1 MQNQSIQ
8 MIKQIFRSALG
19 LFLYSCGVYLTVQ
32 ANIGIAPWECLS
44 MAISPLV
51 GISFGIVHMISGI
64 IILCIDLLMKEKIGF
79 GTILDALL
87 VGNYVDWIG
96 YFDPVPVSESLPL
109 SVLMVIAGLFVM
121 GYGQYFYMS
130 AGQSCG
136 PRDSLTIAIGKRF
149 PRTPIGVVQTV
160 IVAIVLFAG
169 WMLGGPIGIGT
180 IISVFFAGT
189 ALQIVCRM
197 MRFEPRNVKHLNV
210 MEATKLLLGK

>member
-1 MQNQSIQ
+1 M
-8 MIKQIFRSALG
+8 
-19 LFLYSCGVYLTVQ
+19 Q

>member
-109 SVLMVIAGLFVM
+109 SVLMVIAGLFIM

>member
-1 MQNQSIQ
+1 